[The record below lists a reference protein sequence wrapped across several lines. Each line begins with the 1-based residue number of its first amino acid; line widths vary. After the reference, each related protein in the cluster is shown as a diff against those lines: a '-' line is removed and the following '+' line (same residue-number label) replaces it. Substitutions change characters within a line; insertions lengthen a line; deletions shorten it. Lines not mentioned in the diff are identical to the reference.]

1 MTMTSDEKLD
11 AILKG
16 IEELKRGKAAWEASA
31 AATKAR
37 DAGRPV
43 SDGVC
48 FPNYGRSKGA
58 PVKGA
63 SASDLA
69 FYRQGCERTL
79 ADPEKSRW
87 HERELVLLAAIKAEQ
102 GDTSDAPP
110 HGDAD
115 APPPEGD
122 VLF

>member
-1 MTMTSDEKLD
+1 MTSDEKLD

-16 IEELKRGKAAWEASA
+16 IEELKRGRAAWEASA

-37 DAGRPV
+37 DAGRPA

-48 FPNYGRSKGA
+48 FGNFGRSKGL

-69 FYRQGCERTL
+69 FYRAAAERSL
-79 ADPEKSRW
+79 ADPSKARF
-87 HERELVLLAAIKAEQ
+87 HDKERELLAAIMDEQ
-102 GDTSDAPP
+102 GEPGAAEESTP
-110 HGDAD
+110 
-115 APPPEGD
+115 
-122 VLF
+122 F